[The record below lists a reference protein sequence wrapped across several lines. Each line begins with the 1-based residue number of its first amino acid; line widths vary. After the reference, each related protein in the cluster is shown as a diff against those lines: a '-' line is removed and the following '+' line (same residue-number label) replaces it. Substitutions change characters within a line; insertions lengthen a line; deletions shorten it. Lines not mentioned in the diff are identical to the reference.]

1 MRQAYNGILTAAL
14 LMSIGAALLLG
25 STYLSPTALLQGQ
38 ADVWQML
45 INYRLPRVIV
55 AILGGA
61 MIGMSSILL
70 QLVLRNHLVDAS
82 IIGIMNG
89 SQFLTMCL
97 IVLLPILT
105 KANVLIS
112 GIFGIGLLFIWRMYT
127 PKQSSALRLILVG
140 IATAMTFQSLTQLT
154 TASFGVPLPSLSTVT
169 WSQVGQLFVLL
180 LLGLIVLIM
189 IWPNLKYFALS
200 TEQLRLLNIP
210 EHKLV
215 YLVLGII
222 GLWSGAV
229 TSLLGVVFFFGAI
242 LPQLSRT
249 FFSDAKA
256 QSLLIPTSLWGSLLL
271 LNADTLAR
279 TVMAPT
285 ELPASAVL
293 LAISGPLFIVLLMK
307 RGS

>member
-70 QLVLRNHLVDAS
+70 QLVLRNRLVDAS

-154 TASFGVPLPSLSTVT
+154 TDGFGVPLPSLSTVT

-215 YLVLGII
+215 YLVLGIV
-222 GLWSGAV
+222 GLWSGVV

-249 FFSDAKA
+249 FFPDAKA